1 MFTESTQRLGMA
13 LIATLGVGA
22 LMGCGGAPEA
32 SMPSE
37 QTPLEAPRSSEA
49 DLYVASSTLWRPVS
63 IPVCWE
69 NPAAGNATQRQWVR
83 DAVTRTW
90 EANSSVRF
98 YGWGTCPFWSSGV
111 RINISDVGPHV
122 KALGN
127 GLNGMAQGMVLNF
140 TFANWSPSC
149 ASSLKYCIDAI
160 AVHEFGHALGYAHEQ
175 NRPDRPSTCTE
186 PAQGSSGDW
195 LIGPWDLGSVM
206 NYCNPAWNGNGNLSA
221 TDVQGAKFTYGI
233 PWESLGGGLNS
244 GPAAAS
250 WGANRLDVF
259 VRGLD
264 SQMHHQYWAGAGWSG
279 WGLHTGVITSDPA
292 AASWGNNRIDVFARG
307 ADNSMLHKAWD
318 GVGWSP
324 WYSQGGTFN
333 SGPAVAS
340 WGANRL
346 DVFGQGADNQLYHQA
361 WTGSGWTSWNL
372 IPGVVTSD
380 PAAVSWGPNRIDLF
394 ARGTD
399 NTMLHK
405 AWDGAGWSPW
415 YSLGGTFT
423 SAPAAVSRGV
433 NRLEVFGRGADN
445 SLWVNAWTGSS
456 WSGWNWLGGEMT
468 SAPDVASWGPGRMD
482 VFYRGTDNTLRHS
495 WYVNGW

>member
-1 MFTESTQRLGMA
+1 
-13 LIATLGVGA
+13 
-22 LMGCGGAPEA
+22 
-32 SMPSE
+32 MPSE
-37 QTPLEAPRSSEA
+37 QTPPGELRHSEA
-49 DLYVASSTLWRPVS
+49 ELYVASSTLWWPLT

-98 YGWGTCPFWSSGV
+98 SGWGTCPSSSNGV

-127 GLNGMAQGMVLNF
+127 GLNGRAQGMVLNF

-160 AVHEFGHALGYAHEQ
+160 AVHEFGHAMGYAHEQ

-195 LIGPWDLGSVM
+195 LIGPWDLASVM
-206 NYCNPAWNGNGNLSA
+206 NYCNPAWNGDGNLSA
-221 TDVQGAKFTYGI
+221 TDIQGAKITYGI
-233 PWESLGGGLNS
+233 PWESLGGGLSS

-259 VRGLD
+259 
-264 SQMHHQYWAGAGWSG
+264 
-279 WGLHTGVITSDPA
+279 
-292 AASWGNNRIDVFARG
+292 
-307 ADNSMLHKAWD
+307 
-318 GVGWSP
+318 
-324 WYSQGGTFN
+324 
-333 SGPAVAS
+333 
-340 WGANRL
+340 
-346 DVFGQGADNQLYHQA
+346 GQGLDNQLYHRA
-361 WTGSGWTSWNL
+361 WTGAGWTSWTV
-372 IPGVVTSD
+372 IPGVVTPE

-394 ARGTD
+394 ARGSD
-399 NTMLHK
+399 NSFLHK
-405 AWDGAGWSPW
+405 YWNGTAWSGWG
-415 YSLGGTFT
+415 SLGGTFT

-433 NRLEVFGRGADN
+433 NQLEVFGRGTDN
-445 SLWVNAWTGSS
+445 SLWVNTWTGSS
-456 WSGWNWLGGEMT
+456 WTGWSWLGGEMT